1 MPYGIQTTDKPYC
14 KQDSSLNRTNF
25 LLHFSFDT
33 AGAKEKF
40 TKENAIKGVSHSAE
54 REEGFSPSTPQTFE
68 KV

>member
-1 MPYGIQTTDKPYC
+1 MAP
-14 KQDSSLNRTNF
+14 
-25 LLHFSFDT
+25 FSFDT

-40 TKENAIKGVSHSAE
+40 TKENAIKGVSRSAE